1 MSVQCLSNYS
11 QPLPAGNDEREQTV
25 NQLLTEMDGFESNKG
40 VVPWQKLSSSHQKI
54 LTLWIFMD
62 VYDIY
67 GPCYIDDI
75 GMDGEVLLT
84 F

>member
-40 VVPWQKLSSSHQKI
+40 VVPWQKLSFSHQKI
-54 LTLWIFMD
+54 PTLYI
-62 VYDIY
+62 DIY
-67 GPCYIDDI
+67 GY
-75 GMDGEVLLT
+75 L
-84 F
+84 